1 MKSSKNVKVPEGFPE
16 GFLWG
21 GATAANQYEGA
32 YMEDGKLPS
41 VADVQP
47 HGVFGYPD
55 RNAKYYPTHEGIDFY
70 HRYREDIKLFAE
82 MGFTALRFSVD
93 WSRIYPNGDDEEPN
107 EEGIAYYRSV
117 VEELLNHGIEPI
129 VTLYHFELPLRLLE
143 RYGGWSSRKV
153 VDLYLR
159 YCGTMFRALKGKV
172 RLWVTFNEMN
182 HLDPQTEASDIFTYM
197 ISGVKYSGM
206 ENPARELAQIGYLMT
221 LAGVK
226 AARLAR
232 EIDPEN
238 RVGCVFGLTP
248 VYPVDCAPDHVMDA
262 FLEMERQFYQVDAMC
277 RGAFPAY
284 REQEYRNAGILLEKE
299 DGDEEDFRQGVLD
312 FIGVNYY
319 SSSVA
324 HHEGDEGAEETLF
337 GGVQNPYLE
346 QSKWGWAIDP
356 VGLRYT
362 LNYVYKRYGLPVLVT
377 ENGLGAVDRVEA
389 DGTIRD
395 DYRIAYLERH
405 IGELKKAVR
414 LDGVECLG
422 YLTWAP
428 IDLVSATTGEM
439 KKRYGFIYVDRQ
451 DDGSGSLARTRKKSF
466 EWFQKVIEEGI

>member
-1 MKSSKNVKVPEGFPE
+1 MDFGEK
-16 GFLWG
+16 FLWG
-21 GATAANQYEGA
+21 GSIAAHQCEGA
-32 YMEDGKLPS
+32 WNQGGKGPGIMDLVTAGACGRPREICSGIVEGKHYPS
-41 VADVQP
+41 
-47 HGVFGYPD
+47 
-55 RNAKYYPTHEGIDFY
+55 HEGIDFY

-117 VEELLNHGIEPI
+117 AEELLNHGIEPI

-206 ENPARELAQIGYLMT
+206 ENPARELSQIGYLMT

-248 VYPVDCAPDHVMDA
+248 VYPVDCAPDHVMGA

-466 EWFQKVIEEGI
+466 EWFQKVIEVGI

>member
-1 MKSSKNVKVPEGFPE
+1 M
-16 GFLWG
+16 
-21 GATAANQYEGA
+21 
-32 YMEDGKLPS
+32 
-41 VADVQP
+41 
-47 HGVFGYPD
+47 
-55 RNAKYYPTHEGIDFY
+55 
-70 HRYREDIKLFAE
+70 
-82 MGFTALRFSVD
+82 
-93 WSRIYPNGDDEEPN
+93 
-107 EEGIAYYRSV
+107 
-117 VEELLNHGIEPI
+117 
-129 VTLYHFELPLRLLE
+129 
-143 RYGGWSSRKV
+143 
-153 VDLYLR
+153 
-159 YCGTMFRALKGKV
+159 
-172 RLWVTFNEMN
+172 
-182 HLDPQTEASDIFTYM
+182 
-197 ISGVKYSGM
+197 
-206 ENPARELAQIGYLMT
+206 
-221 LAGVK
+221 
-226 AARLAR
+226 
-232 EIDPEN
+232 
-238 RVGCVFGLTP
+238 
-248 VYPVDCAPDHVMDA
+248 
-262 FLEMERQFYQVDAMC
+262 
-277 RGAFPAY
+277 
-284 REQEYRNAGILLEKE
+284 
-299 DGDEEDFRQGVLD
+299 LD